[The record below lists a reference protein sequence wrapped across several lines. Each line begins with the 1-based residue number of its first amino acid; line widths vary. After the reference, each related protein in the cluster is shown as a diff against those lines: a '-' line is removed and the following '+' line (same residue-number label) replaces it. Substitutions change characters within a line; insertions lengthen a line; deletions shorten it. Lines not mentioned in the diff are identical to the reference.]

1 MEKCASLKSKL
12 GEAANEKSEQNPKE
26 LEKEIK
32 ELKRLVEIK
41 TREVNRLGDSEEK
54 LRELENMVEQLTKE
68 NTRLEQ
74 ICDEA
79 DESESKLKQRIAEL
93 EKQVSTR
100 KVPDEKSRPEIPPPR
115 LLDALGHKFVN
126 LKLRD

>member
-1 MEKCASLKSKL
+1 
-12 GEAANEKSEQNPKE
+12 
-26 LEKEIK
+26 
-32 ELKRLVEIK
+32 
-41 TREVNRLGDSEEK
+41 
-54 LRELENMVEQLTKE
+54 
-68 NTRLEQ
+68 

-115 LLDALGHKFVN
+115 LLDALGHNARSVRFNESLNAVHMIPAVASTLPFAEQMAK
-126 LKLRD
+126 KRKAEAPR